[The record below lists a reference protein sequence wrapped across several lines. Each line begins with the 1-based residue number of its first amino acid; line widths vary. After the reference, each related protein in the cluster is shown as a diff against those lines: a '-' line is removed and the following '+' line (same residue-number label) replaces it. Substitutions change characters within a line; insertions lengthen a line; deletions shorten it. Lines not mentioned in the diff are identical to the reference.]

1 MATLKCTTWL
11 LASAALALAA
21 GNRTTPP
28 TLNSVAPLGIARG
41 TTVEMTVEGLNL
53 ARSSAVYFSEPGVTG
68 RVVRVK
74 ELPDLPDVRLGSN
87 GTPSSIDLGPLPPRN
102 QVTVEV
108 EVAPEAEIG
117 PVSFR
122 LLTPLGTSPEGRFLV
137 EPYYGE
143 TTDQEPA
150 NDTPEGALE
159 TFLPAILTG
168 AISKPGDVDH
178 YRIHMRAG
186 QEITFYNGAMLI
198 GSSLQ
203 PVVTILDSD
212 LKVVREFGASGG
224 REQTMFA
231 HRFEAAGDYYVR
243 VADYQHSGRAGH
255 FYRIVAGEFPL
266 VTGAYPLG
274 VKRGSGG
281 EVVLRGHHI
290 PAKLKLDG
298 KPGADSEDTVALR
311 PEHSFNTI
319 RVALGDEPEVESQG
333 GTIALP
339 VTINGRIAAA
349 GAENRYRF
357 QAKKGESLIFEVNA
371 RRMGSDLDSFI
382 EVLDA
387 KGNPIE
393 RATVRPTWET
403 NVTLRDHGS
412 TDRGI
417 RIAAWSALQA
427 GDYVMLGSE
436 ILRVEALPLSPD
448 ADIILESFGGQ
459 RMAFFDTSAE
469 AHAIDQA
476 VYKVQILP
484 PGTKLSPNGLPV
496 AHLYYRND
504 DGGPGFG
511 ADSLLHFTAP
521 ADGEYILRIRDSEGL
536 GGDGYTYRLTARKPR
551 PDFRLTVAPRNP
563 NVPRGGSIPVTVTA
577 ARLDGFDGE
586 IAVQLAGLPPGLHA
600 SHGTIRPGQVTTTI
614 TLSADADA
622 SLAAA
627 TSLQAVGTAAALKH
641 AANPED
647 HLKLIAL
654 MPQPDVVMTAE
665 TKEVTLEPGGTADI
679 TVTIQRQAGFKGR
692 VPVEVRNLPP
702 HVRVL
707 DVGLNGVLI
716 TEDETRRSFTVEA
729 LPTAEP
735 GEQTIYVS
743 GQVETRSGQQSSYA
757 APEGI
762 RLRVKAKA
770 ATATRP
776 PAL

>member
-1 MATLKCTTWL
+1 MATWKCTTWL
-11 LASAALALAA
+11 LASAALGVAA

-28 TLNSVAPLGIARG
+28 TLNSVAPLGVARG

-53 ARSSAVYFSEPGVTG
+53 ARASAVYFSEPGVTG

-150 NDTPEGALE
+150 NDTPDGALE
-159 TFLPAILTG
+159 TILPAILTG
-168 AISKPGDVDH
+168 TISKPGDVDH
-178 YRIHMRAG
+178 YRIHVRAG
-186 QEITFYNGAMLI
+186 QEITFFNGAMLI

-231 HRFEAAGDYYVR
+231 HKFDAAGDYYVR
-243 VADYQHSGRAGH
+243 VADYQHSGRGSH

-266 VTGAYPLG
+266 VTGVYPLG

-281 EVVLRGHHI
+281 EIAMRGNHV
-290 PAKLKLDG
+290 PAKVKLDG
-298 KPGADSEDTVALR
+298 KPGADSEDIVALR

-319 RVALGDEPEVESQG
+319 RVALGEEPEIESQG
-333 GTIALP
+333 GAIALP
-339 VTINGRIAAA
+339 VTINGRIAVA

-357 QAKKGESLIFEVNA
+357 QAKKGEALIFEVNA
-371 RRMGSDLDSFI
+371 RRMGSDLDSSI
-382 EVLDA
+382 DVLDA

-427 GDYVMLGSE
+427 GDYMMLGSE

-484 PGTKLSPNGLPV
+484 PGAKLSPNGLPV

-504 DGGPGFG
+504 DGGPGYG

-521 ADGEYILRIRDSEGL
+521 ADGEYILRIRDSQGL
-536 GGDGYTYRLTARKPR
+536 GGESYPYRLTARKPR

-586 IAVQLAGLPPGLHA
+586 IAVELAGLPAGLRA

-627 TSLQAVGTAAALKH
+627 APLLAVGTAGALQH

-647 HLKLIAL
+647 HLELIAL
-654 MPQPDVVMTAE
+654 VPQPDVVMTAE
-665 TKEVTLEPGGTADI
+665 TKEITLEPGGTAEI
-679 TVTIQRQAGFKGR
+679 TVAIQRQAGFKGR

-770 ATATRP
+770 ATATRSP
-776 PAL
+776 GL